1 MSRLEANAAER
12 DREHN
17 FKLDKQKSESAGGA
31 EGASQVW
38 ASLSVLDFSVKIRIS
53 PLQLRKVGAVIQQ
66 MQAAEYTEAQI
77 NDVCRAL
84 FLDQSEEDMAI
95 AWKVFD
101 HAEVGYL
108 DGVEFKKAL
117 PLLGE
122 NVPPGEIDSLFKE
135 VDADG
140 SGMIE
145 FPEFCIMVKR
155 MNPKEGTQPAAE
167 EEMTEPQ
174 TTEGVED
181 EPAAELA
188 ELENLIADTPPEEPD
203 QG

>member
-1 MSRLEANAAER
+1 MFRLRLEANAADRER
-12 DREHN
+12 DHAFE
-17 FKLDKQKSESAGGA
+17 LEKQKSESAGGS

-38 ASLSVLDFSVKIRIS
+38 SSLSVLDFSVKLRIS

-66 MQAAEYTEAQI
+66 MQAAEYSDEQI

-84 FLDQSEEDMAI
+84 FLDQSEEDMAV

-101 HAEVGYL
+101 HAEMGYL
-108 DGVEFKKAL
+108 DGDEFKKAL

-135 VDADG
+135 VDTDG

-145 FPEFCIMVKR
+145 FPEFCIMVRR
-155 MNPKEGTQPAAE
+155 MNPKEGAEAEGAAEPPTTEVAE
-167 EEMTEPQ
+167 EE
-174 TTEGVED
+174 
-181 EPAAELA
+181 PAPELA
-188 ELENLIADTPPEEPD
+188 ELENLLAEPGQQD

>member
-1 MSRLEANAAER
+1 LEASAAEKDR
-12 DREHN
+12 DHEH
-17 FKLDKQKSESAGGA
+17 KISKQKSESAGGS

-38 ASLSVLDFSVKIRIS
+38 ASLSVLDFSVKLRIS

-66 MQAAEYTEAQI
+66 MQTAEYSDDQI

-84 FLDQSEEDMAI
+84 FLDQSEEDMAV

-122 NVPPGEIDSLFKE
+122 NVAPGEIDSLFKE

-140 SGMIE
+140 SGKIE

-155 MNPKEGTQPAAE
+155 MNPKDGGEPSAATEGGE
-167 EEMTEPQ
+167 EEQPDA
-174 TTEGVED
+174 G
-181 EPAAELA
+181 LA
-188 ELENLIADTPPEEPD
+188 ELEGLIAEPPPEDAGASPEP